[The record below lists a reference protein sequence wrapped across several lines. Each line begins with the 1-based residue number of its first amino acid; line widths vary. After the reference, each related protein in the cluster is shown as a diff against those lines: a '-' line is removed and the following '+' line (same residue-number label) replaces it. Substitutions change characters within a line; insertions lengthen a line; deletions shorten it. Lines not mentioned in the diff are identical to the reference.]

1 MQSSNLPFVDASPT
15 PVPLS
20 QQEPH
25 DLLKTWSL
33 ALAQL
38 VSWGTVYYSFSLF
51 VVPMEHAMGWSRASL
66 NAALSLGLL
75 VSGFAALPVGRWID
89 AGYGRRV
96 MVVGSAL
103 SGAMLLLWAY
113 VNWLP
118 ILFVVWFGLGLS
130 MSATLYDPVFAV
142 ITHRYPLT
150 YRAKITLITLVA
162 GFASTVFIPLT
173 GWLVNVWGWRATL
186 IVLAVAN
193 LTVCLPIH
201 AAAMPSSRGAGARK
215 SAEVDHKST
224 DAVSIARALRS
235 ITFWALLICFTAY
248 YAVFAG
254 MTFHL
259 VPLLKER
266 GVPTAVMLTVMAM
279 VGPAQ
284 VVARAAWYVFGRAL
298 PMTTLGIIVVLALP
312 LSVLLLMAVSTSAWG
327 LMGFALLYGAANGMM
342 TILRGTAIQELLW
355 TQGYGALSGM
365 LSMPSNLAKGLA
377 PIAVAGVW
385 SITMTYGPAEY
396 VFLLLALVATAAF
409 AIAARYSGREVQLPS
424 LHPTRDDAA
433 PHA

>member
-1 MQSSNLPFVDASPT
+1 MQSSNPPFADASAP
-15 PVPLS
+15 
-20 QQEPH
+20 QQEPQ
-25 DLLKTWSL
+25 DLSKTWSL

-38 VSWGTVYYSFSLF
+38 VSWGTVYYSFSLL

-96 MVVGSAL
+96 MVAGSAL

-113 VNWLP
+113 AQWLP

-130 MSATLYDPVFAV
+130 MAATLYDPVFAV

-173 GWLVNVWGWRATL
+173 GWMVGAWGWRSTL
-186 IVLAVAN
+186 IVLAIAN
-193 LTVCLPIH
+193 LAICLPIH
-201 AAAMPSSRGAGARK
+201 AATVPSSRGTSAPKPAGADLK
-215 SAEVDHKST
+215 SMDAAST
-224 DAVSIARALRS
+224 ARALRS
-235 ITFWALLICFTAY
+235 ITFWALLVCFTAY

-312 LSVLLLMAVSTSAWG
+312 LSVLLLMAVGTSAWG

-385 SITMTYGPAEY
+385 SITMTYGSAEY

-409 AIAARYSGREVQLPS
+409 VIAARHSGREVRFPS

>member
-1 MQSSNLPFVDASPT
+1 MQSSNQLVVDAASTLAT
-15 PVPLS
+15 PP

-25 DLLKTWSL
+25 GLLKMWSL

-38 VSWGTVYYSFSLF
+38 VSWGTVYYSFSLL
-51 VVPMEHAMGWSRASL
+51 VVPMEQAMGWSRASL

-103 SGAMLLLWAY
+103 SGAMLLLWAH
-113 VNWLP
+113 VQWLP

-130 MSATLYDPVFAV
+130 MAATLYDPVFAV
-142 ITHRYPLT
+142 VTHRYPLT

-173 GWLVNVWGWRATL
+173 GWMVNDWGWRSTL
-186 IVLAVAN
+186 IVLGVAN
-193 LTVCLPIH
+193 FTVCLPIH
-201 AAAMPSSRGAGARK
+201 AAAIPSSRTSGVRK
-215 SAEVDHKST
+215 LADVGLKST

-312 LSVLLLMAVSTSAWG
+312 LSVLLLMAVGTSAVG
-327 LMGFALLYGAANGMM
+327 LMSFALLYGAANGMM

-377 PIAVAGVW
+377 PIAVAGIW
-385 SITMTYGPAEY
+385 SVTMTYGLAEY
-396 VFLLLALVATAAF
+396 VFFSLALVATAAF
-409 AIAARYSGREVQLPS
+409 VIAARYSGLEVQVRS
-424 LHPTRDDAA
+424 LHAPRDDPA
-433 PHA
+433 